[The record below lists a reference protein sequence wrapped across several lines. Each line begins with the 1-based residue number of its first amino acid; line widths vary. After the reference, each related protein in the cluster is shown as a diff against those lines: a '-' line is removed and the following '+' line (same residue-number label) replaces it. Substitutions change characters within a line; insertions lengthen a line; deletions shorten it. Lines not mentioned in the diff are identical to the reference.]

1 MTVCVRCLVSGK
13 VQGVWF
19 RGATR
24 DQARRLGVE
33 GWAVNLR
40 DGRVEVLAAGPQ
52 AAVDAL
58 RAWLWRGPDLALVA
72 DVECEPVPRPPGLSG
87 FVTG

>member
-1 MTVCVRCLVSGK
+1 

-24 DQARRLGVE
+24 EQALRLGLE
-33 GWAVNLR
+33 GWAINLP
-40 DGRVEVLAAGPQ
+40 DGRVEVVAAGPQ
-52 AAVDAL
+52 DAVDAL
-58 RAWLWRGPDLALVA
+58 RAWLWRGPDLATVG
-72 DVECEPVPRPPGLSG
+72 DVSCAPTPLPPGLSG